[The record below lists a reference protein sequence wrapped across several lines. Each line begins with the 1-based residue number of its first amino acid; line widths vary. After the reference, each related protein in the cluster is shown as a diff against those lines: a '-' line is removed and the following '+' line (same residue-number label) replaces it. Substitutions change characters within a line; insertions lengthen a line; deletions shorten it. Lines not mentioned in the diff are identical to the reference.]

1 MPTLRPADRRPN
13 EYTLRIAVRAAV
25 IIIRPAKVAVVI
37 KMPTMNIKRSARG
50 GHRAMLSR
58 TQSAAQ
64 RKPEHRITRNAG
76 R

>member
-1 MPTLRPADRRPN
+1 
-13 EYTLRIAVRAAV
+13 
-25 IIIRPAKVAVVI
+25 VAVVI